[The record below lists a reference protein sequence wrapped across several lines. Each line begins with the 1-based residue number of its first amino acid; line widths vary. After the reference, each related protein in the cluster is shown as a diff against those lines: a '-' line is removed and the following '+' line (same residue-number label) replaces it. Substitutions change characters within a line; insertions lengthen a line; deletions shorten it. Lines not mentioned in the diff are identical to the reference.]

1 MSEKNTLD
9 GLFRLVHTLKRNLH
23 EQIEHLDLDITPM
36 HVRVLKIISRKAQC
50 TAIDISNYLDR
61 DKAQVTRLIK
71 VLLEQ
76 RLIVK
81 EANPEDKR
89 SQWLRVTDE
98 GNVVMEKIAHVDELI
113 LKKMT
118 QDMSSEELEAFRET
132 TSKIVRNLSD

>member
-1 MSEKNTLD
+1 MGAFCLSSSQ
-9 GLFRLVHTLKRNLH
+9 GLAN
-23 EQIEHLDLDITPM
+23 
-36 HVRVLKIISRKAQC
+36 
-50 TAIDISNYLDR
+50 
-61 DKAQVTRLIK
+61 
-71 VLLEQ
+71 VLLHQLLSPQLHQVHFPFSSYQ

-89 SQWLRVTDE
+89 SQWLQVTDE

-118 QDMSSEELEAFRET
+118 QDMSSEELEAFQET